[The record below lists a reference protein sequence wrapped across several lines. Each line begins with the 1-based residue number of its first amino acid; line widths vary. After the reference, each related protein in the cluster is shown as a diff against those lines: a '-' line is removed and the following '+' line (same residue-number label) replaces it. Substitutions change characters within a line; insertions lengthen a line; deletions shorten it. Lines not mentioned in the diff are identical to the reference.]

1 MAKKPISKRPENPK
15 PSGSPIKKSRVASG
29 VPSENNTKGALRPPK
44 VKPSPKK

>member
-15 PSGSPIKKSRVASG
+15 PSVSSRKKSG
-29 VPSENNTKGALRPPK
+29 LLSENNTKGALRPPK